1 MLIFFSIIFISYLPH
16 DHRFHFRRGIY
27 FFFLFQKKKKV
38 LWHLCYLST
47 PLRVLLW
54 WIIFY
59 MWNVYVIF
67 HGVITSLQLNFDAL
81 RSLVFLTKVLLH
93 TPPINWLKRNGT
105 FDSTWM
111 LNRKMSR
118 MVFYV
123 WFANMSILYI
133 YVYILFL
140 KGLSWGCFVPLL
152 IGFCVCVSMI

>member
-16 DHRFHFRRGIY
+16 DHRFHFRCGIY

-38 LWHLCYLST
+38 LWHLCCLST

-133 YVYILFL
+133 YF
-140 KGLSWGCFVPLL
+140 S
-152 IGFCVCVSMI
+152 

>member
-1 MLIFFSIIFISYLPH
+1 MTTNSILVVEYI
-16 DHRFHFRRGIY
+16 
-27 FFFLFQKKKKV
+27 FFLFQKKKKV
-38 LWHLCYLST
+38 LWHLCYLPT

-81 RSLVFLTKVLLH
+81 RSLVFFTKVLLH
-93 TPPINWLKRNGT
+93 TPPINWLKRNRT

-111 LNRKMSR
+111 LNGKMSR

-123 WFANMSILYI
+123 WFANISILYI
-133 YVYILFL
+133 YIYTFPKRPELRVFC
-140 KGLSWGCFVPLL
+140 SFVDR
-152 IGFCVCVSMI
+152 GVCVCVSMI